1 MTEYNADPIAETAG
15 TTRDKDFVETIED
28 NSAEPVV
35 DPRNPELGIDGD
47 STVGTLDERAR
58 AAEEHNR
65 QTGGSLINNA
75 QDDGFD
81 K

>member
-1 MTEYNADPIAETAG
+1 MTEYDADPINETTG
-15 TTRDKDFVETIED
+15 TTRDEDFVETIED

-47 STVGTLDERAR
+47 STAGTLDERAR
-58 AAEEHNR
+58 AAEEYNR
-65 QTGGSLINNA
+65 QTGGSLLNNA
-75 QDDGFD
+75 QADGFE